1 MYKSEKKVGV
11 NMFDIDDCV
20 AWIAANAGKKIA
32 DSFNE
37 KLKSK
42 GITRVQWIA
51 LFYLGKYDSLNQYEL
66 GEKMNIKSS
75 TVVRLV
81 DRMEKQG
88 YILRKKGS
96 EDRRVTFVELTEK
109 GREMRE
115 KFIPLGNE
123 FHLQV
128 KNGIDSE
135 ELEVFKKVLNQ
146 MIKNVCGDVD

>member
-1 MYKSEKKVGV
+1 
-11 NMFDIDDCV
+11 MFDIDDCV
-20 AWIAANAGKKIA
+20 AWLATNAGKKIA

-37 KLKSK
+37 KLQNE

-51 LFYLGKYDSLNQYEL
+51 LFYLGKYGSLNQYEL

-81 DRMEKQG
+81 DRMETQG
-88 YILRKKGS
+88 YIYRKKDS
-96 EDRRVTFVELTEK
+96 EDRRLTFVELTEK

-115 KFIPLGNE
+115 KFLPLGNE

-128 KNGIDSE
+128 KKGIKPED
-135 ELEVFKKVLNQ
+135 LDILKKVLSQ
-146 MIKNVCGDVD
+146 MMENVCGDEN